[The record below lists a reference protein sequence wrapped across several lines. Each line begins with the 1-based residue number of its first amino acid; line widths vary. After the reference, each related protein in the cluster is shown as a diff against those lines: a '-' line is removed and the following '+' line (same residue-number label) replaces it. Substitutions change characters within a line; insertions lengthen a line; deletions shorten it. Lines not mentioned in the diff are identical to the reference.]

1 MSLLVS
7 EFRGKVSKL
16 KDYRMRVE
24 TEYPVSY
31 STGFLGFDFRNGC
44 IMQNFIPNKEPVEYF
59 SIGIQDGS
67 MVMIIG
73 RSGCGKT
80 SWAIQ
85 SAANIVRKFE
95 NGTIFHDDIEAAT
108 TLDRKLTLTKFTEEE
123 LESKYI
129 HRNTGI
135 TAENFYERVKMIHD
149 IKLSEREK
157 FEYNTGIFDYYGN
170 PIIKLEPTVYI
181 LDSLALLMPNT
192 FAEEEELSGNMSA
205 TAMARVNASVF
216 KRIVP
221 MLKAANIILLIINH
235 INQKVEINA
244 FARTKSQV
252 SYLKQGETLP
262 GGNSPIYLSNVMI
275 RLDDNTKLTDD
286 KEFGI
291 NGSLVDFGLV
301 KSRSNKAGNDVVT
314 LLFNQEEGYDP
325 ILSLFILLKQKNM
338 INGQGLGMYLG
349 DRNDLK
355 FSQKTFKNKL
365 ADNIEL
371 QTLFSSL
378 CFEVLKEYLVR
389 TEKVNTTELSN
400 IIGDSIMSKIGLN

>member
-16 KDYRMRVE
+16 KDYRMKVE
-24 TEYPVSY
+24 TEYPVAY

-44 IMQNFIPNKEPVEYF
+44 IMQNFIPSQTPTEYF
-59 SIGIQDGS
+59 SVGIQDGS

-85 SAANIVRKFE
+85 AAANMVRKFE

-108 TLDRKLTLTKFTEEE
+108 TLDRKITLTKFTEEE
-123 LESKYI
+123 LEHKYI

-135 TAENFYERVKMIHD
+135 TAENFYERIKMIHD
-149 IKLSEREK
+149 IKLADREK
-157 FEYNTGIFDYYGN
+157 FEYNTGLFDYYGN
-170 PIIKLEPTVYI
+170 PIIKLEPTIYL
-181 LDSLALLMPNT
+181 LDSLALLMPANLS
-192 FAEEEELSGNMSA
+192 EEEELSGSMSA
-205 TAMARVNASVF
+205 TAMAKVNASVF

-235 INQKVEINA
+235 INQKVEINM
-244 FARTKSQV
+244 FSKTKSQV

-262 GGNSPIYLSNVMI
+262 GGNAPIYLSNVMI

-301 KSRSNKAGNDVVT
+301 KSRSNTAGGEPVT
-314 LLFNQEEGYDP
+314 LVFNQEEGYDQV
-325 ILSLFILLKQKNM
+325 LSLFILLKQKNM

-355 FSQKTFKNKL
+355 FSQKTFKKKL
-365 ADNIEL
+365 ADSPEL
-371 QTLFSSL
+371 QDLFAST
-378 CFEVLKEYLVR
+378 CFEVLKSYLVR
-389 TEKVNTTELSN
+389 NEELNTTELSN
-400 IIGDSIMSKIGLN
+400 TIDDNIMARIGLN